1 MNKLTDLRIDDLVI
15 IPTDKSSM
23 SNIVRVAGTAHGEFS
38 YILAGKLMVSDVTDI
53 IENLTGE
60 HRETIMEC
68 HVVKLTCI

>member
-15 IPTDKSSM
+15 IPTDKSNM
-23 SNIVRVAGTAHGEFS
+23 SNIVRVTGVRDEEFW
-38 YILAGKLMVSDVTDI
+38 YLLAGELMVSDVTDI

-68 HVVKLTCI
+68 TVVKLTCI